1 MDSKPHMIDTYS
13 IKYEEKEVEKRATSL
28 DTNLCKK
35 KYAELGA
42 IFEQVLK
49 LKKDK
54 STKSVSEL
62 KAKRNEASL
71 MIVLLKKVNR
81 LEKYRIRTGREV
93 LQKEKLRV
101 DNNRLHLQNLLY
113 EISYLK
119 KEIQRCYQ
127 FTSCDEYINLVSE
140 NEFYEKAP
148 LSISRPEATK
158 VSEHIKRLAMLEWEL
173 QQRKE
178 LSLLCEDLVCRKD
191 IEIKRISSTNERLE
205 SFGPSLST
213 LLKATK
219 RLQSILGLDIEKEWE
234 VNSIAKLL
242 PQSLYMLYMKLTSF
256 AQSFCPSL
264 NVTVEGTEDD
274 VRQYELTKGDE
285 ETHDYEQ
292 NSDGEEVDSKRKK
305 HSNKSENAEK
315 KAKVNFEPFPLFIKF
330 TISRTEEPKG
340 NISIEIRY
348 FPTLGFVTAA
358 SSLNMDSLPMT
369 EVVSS
374 ENILNY
380 LFEADSGDTNPSL
393 KSKYQLHEMKTNEE
407 DCLKCL
413 EDNKHGKPYKWVQK
427 LCGLDFFEV
436 DSIAELSPKP
446 QTDADK
452 EITVGEIIK
461 KIKFQWSSR
470 LNLYKQLFQLENKSN
485 NIFMKNSN
493 FINVSLCSSIT
504 LWAPITWEDFMQ
516 KNSQH
521 MLSQK
526 KFVKPGNLFYRAVIT
541 RGSMKLEC
549 FISISPNFPTKSP
562 IWSFSVFTDTKTTA
576 SRSAAIKDMEYWTNA
591 LTQSQLKSKS
601 SLLLSQMVRTLCSFD
616 IFVETDVTQQKL
628 PEFTQDKIMLKS
640 HSKRNR
646 GLPLKFVKNSI
657 FKHF

>member
-13 IKYEEKEVEKRATSL
+13 IKYEEKEVEKRDTSL
-28 DTNLCKK
+28 DINLCKK

-54 STKSVSEL
+54 STKSAAEL
-62 KAKRNEASL
+62 KAKRHEASL

-140 NEFYEKAP
+140 AEFYEKAP

-191 IEIKRISSTNERLE
+191 IEIKKISSTNERLE

-219 RLQSILGLDIEKEWE
+219 RLQTILGLDIEKEWE
-234 VNSIAKLL
+234 VNGIAKLL
-242 PQSLYMLYMKLTSF
+242 PQSLYMLYMKLSSF

-264 NVTVEGTEDD
+264 NVTVEGTEED
-274 VRQYELTKGDE
+274 VRQYELNKGEDE
-285 ETHDYEQ
+285 SQDYEQ
-292 NSDGEEVDSKRKK
+292 NSDGEEVESKRKK
-305 HSNKSENAEK
+305 HSNKSENTEK
-315 KAKVNFEPFPLFIKF
+315 KTKINFEPFPLLIKF
-330 TISRTEEPKG
+330 TISRCEEPKG
-340 NISIEIRY
+340 NISIEVRY
-348 FPTLGFVTAA
+348 FPTLGFATAA
-358 SSLNMDSLPMT
+358 SSLNMDNLPMT
-369 EVVSS
+369 DVISS

-380 LFEADSGDTNPSL
+380 LYEADSGDINPSL
-393 KSKYQLHEMKTNEE
+393 KSKYQLHEIMGNEK

-413 EDNKHGKPYKWVQK
+413 EENKHGKPYKWVQK
-427 LCGLDFFEV
+427 LCGLEFFDHVQANE
-436 DSIAELSPKP
+436 P
-446 QTDADK
+446 QSNTDKDV
-452 EITVGEIIK
+452 TVGEIIK
-461 KIKFQWSSR
+461 KIKSQWSSR
-470 LNLYKQLFQLENKSN
+470 LNLYKQLYQLESKSS
-485 NIFMKNSN
+485 NIFLKKFN

-504 LWAPITWEDFMQ
+504 LWAPITWEDFLQ

-521 MLSQK
+521 MLSKK
-526 KFVKPGNLFYRAVIT
+526 KFLKPGNLLYRAVIT
-541 RGSMKLEC
+541 RGSNKLEC

-562 IWSFSVFTDTKTTA
+562 VWTFSVSMDSKNAA
-576 SRSAAIKDMEYWTNA
+576 SRSTAIKDMEYWTNS
-591 LTQSQLKSKS
+591 LIQSQLKSKS

-616 IFVETDVTQQKL
+616 IFVETEASEQIL
-628 PEFTQDKIMLKS
+628 PEFTQDKVMLKS

-646 GLPLKFVKNSI
+646 GLPLKYLKNSV